1 MTMWLLSSAVNR
13 HQQSQSW
20 WRCTYQTPTKPV
32 ILMSYTERHQ
42 IQPHSSYILRS
53 HRSPHSFFTPTNLSF
68 ADSQTGAKA
77 GDWSS
82 RRARKGR
89 YAPKQANIHY
99 VRHGKPEEEKGQVED
114 GKSKEK
120 KETVERME
128 QMAVARIRKTG
139 DIRLG
144 PIFKMDVSFWVA
156 VTFTLGSVVWVI
168 NGMSLQLVS
177 SEKLTPRRIPR
188 VVPIT

>member
-1 MTMWLLSSAVNR
+1 M
-13 HQQSQSW
+13 
-20 WRCTYQTPTKPV
+20 
-32 ILMSYTERHQ
+32 
-42 IQPHSSYILRS
+42 
-53 HRSPHSFFTPTNLSF
+53 
-68 ADSQTGAKA
+68 
-77 GDWSS
+77 
-82 RRARKGR
+82 
-89 YAPKQANIHY
+89 
-99 VRHGKPEEEKGQVED
+99 RHGKPEEEKGQVED
-114 GKSKEK
+114 GRSKEK

-139 DIRLG
+139 DIRLR

>member
-1 MTMWLLSSAVNR
+1 
-13 HQQSQSW
+13 
-20 WRCTYQTPTKPV
+20 
-32 ILMSYTERHQ
+32 MSYTERHQ

-139 DIRLG
+139 DIRLR

-168 NGMSLQLVS
+168 NGFLVWFP
-177 SEKLTPRRIPR
+177 LLRPRLDTDTVSRTAYAMAFVGGTTFELGSYLMVIEALDR
-188 VVPIT
+188 